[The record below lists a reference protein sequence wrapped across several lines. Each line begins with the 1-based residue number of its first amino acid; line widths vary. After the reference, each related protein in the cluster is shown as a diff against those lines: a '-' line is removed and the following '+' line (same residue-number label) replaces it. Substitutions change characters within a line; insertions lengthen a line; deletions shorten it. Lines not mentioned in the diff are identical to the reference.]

1 MSKTIEQINGITVGH
16 LALGLHGGKPG
27 SVRQQVH
34 DGDTVIVRA
43 DGNFSVRFLG
53 CDTAEISFT
62 PPGKTTFVGLDA
74 PEWEVFLSDPFAA
87 GLPAFDPPLDAGL
100 LQFLQQR
107 CGPGTAANHSRS
119 AHKAQEVLEGFVQA
133 DIDSLGQDN
142 STFRFFMA
150 FASEVIDRY
159 GRFLGYINRD
169 QPEATDANPRP
180 LSYNE
185 RMLETGWATPYFIW
199 PNLNP
204 FRKQAAPMQA
214 VIQPGKANHVAESD
228 KSLRQARRW
237 VREARD
243 NKVGVFSADD
253 PLRLL
258 PFELRFLSRR
268 QPPDRWV
275 IDLGKSD
282 DVLLRPQAYCTIANI
297 EDRLFIPPESV
308 ALFVE
313 SGWKRQ

>member
-1 MSKTIEQINGITVGH
+1 MSKTIEQINGMTVGH
-16 LALGLHGGKPG
+16 MALGLHGNKPG

-34 DGDTVIVRA
+34 DGDTITVRA
-43 DGNFSVRFLG
+43 DGNFGVRFLA

-62 PPGKTTFVGLDA
+62 LPGKTTFTGIDS
-74 PEWEVFLSDPFAA
+74 PDWEAFLSNPFAD
-87 GLPAFDPPLDAGL
+87 GLPAFDPPLDPGL
-100 LQFLQQR
+100 LQFLQPLY
-107 CGPGTAANHSRS
+107 GPGTAPNHARS
-119 AHKAQEVLEGFVQA
+119 AHKAQEVLEAFVQA
-133 DIDSLGQDN
+133 DIDSLAQDT

-150 FASEVIDRY
+150 FATEVIDRY

-169 QPEATDANPRP
+169 QPEATAANPRP

-185 RMLETGWATPYFIW
+185 RMLESGWATPYFIW

-204 FRKQAAPMQA
+204 FRKQPSLLQA
-214 VIQPGKANHVAESD
+214 VILPGKANHTAESD
-228 KSLRQARRW
+228 KSLRQARGW
-237 VREARD
+237 VRLARA
-243 NKVGVFSADD
+243 NKVGIFAAED

-282 DVLLRPQAYCTIANI
+282 DVMLRPQAYHTIANI
-297 EDRLFIPPESV
+297 EDRLFIPPEFV

-313 SGWKRQ
+313 AGWKMQ